1 MARLLRSPRAIRIA
15 LAGALLAVSTA
26 GAQTPAAPRT
36 CAAPVGRNLPSGSID
51 GRTLAVQPFAHLF
64 KSLDDREL
72 DVRAFL
78 LLKDCNV
85 ILERYK
91 EGLTRDHNHAVYS
104 VTKSVV
110 STLVGI
116 QLGDG
121 RLAGIDLPVSR
132 IMSRPLAI
140 RDAQWERASTL
151 TLRNVMNM
159 ASGLGYAHN
168 PTHHPIYDLRTDRF
182 IFALSLEP
190 AARPGERF
198 NYSDADA
205 SITGTVVASVAGED
219 LYAFA
224 RRALFDPLQ
233 MFNHDWWFR
242 DPAERLPG
250 GWGLRLR
257 PMDMLKLG
265 QLYIQKG
272 VWNNRKVFA
281 ANYPAQA
288 WAPGVSPHYGLHWW
302 IAQSQG
308 RGKADHYAAIGHKG
322 QRIYVFPDPGIVAAV
337 VASLP
342 PDEEQYLASATL
354 AAIRESVAQGGAR
367 DSSETARNELRQLLH
382 SGFRGVT
389 RVRQSAQDSPKSR

>member
-1 MARLLRSPRAIRIA
+1 VARLIRSPLAFRMA
-15 LAGALLAVSTA
+15 LAGALLAASTA
-26 GAQTPAAPRT
+26 GAQPPAAPRT
-36 CAAPVGRNLPSGSID
+36 CASPVGRDLPSGPID
-51 GRTLAVQPFAHLF
+51 PRSLAVQPFVRLF
-64 KSLDDREL
+64 KSLDDQGV

-78 LLKDCNV
+78 LLKDCTV

-116 QLGDG
+116 QLRDG

-132 IMSRPLAI
+132 IMSRPLAA
-140 RDAQWERASTL
+140 RDVQWERASTL
-151 TLRNVMNM
+151 TLRNAMNM
-159 ASGLGYAHN
+159 ASGLAYAHN
-168 PTHHPIYDLRTDRF
+168 PTQHPIYALGTDRF

-205 SITGTVVASVAGED
+205 SITGAVVASVAGED

-242 DPAERLPG
+242 DSAGRFPG

-272 VWNNRKVFA
+272 VWNKRKVFA
-281 ANYPAQA
+281 ANYAAQA
-288 WAPGVSPHYGLHWW
+288 WAPGVSPRYGLHWW
-302 IAQSQG
+302 IGQSQG
-308 RGKADHYAAIGHKG
+308 SGKADHYAAIGFKG
-322 QRIYVFPDPGIVAAV
+322 QRIYVFPDHGIVAAV

-354 AAIRESVAQGGAR
+354 AAIRESVAQGGAN
-367 DSSETARNELRQLLH
+367 DFSEPARNELRQLLRA
-382 SGFRGVT
+382 GFRGVT
-389 RVRQSAQDSPKSR
+389 RVRQTAQDRPKLP

>member
-1 MARLLRSPRAIRIA
+1 MA
-15 LAGALLAVSTA
+15 LAGALLAVSDA
-26 GAQTPAAPRT
+26 GAQTPAAPQA
-36 CAAPVGRNLPSGSID
+36 CAAPVGRDLPSGPID
-51 GRTLAVQPFAHLF
+51 SRSLAVQPFVRLF
-64 KSLDDREL
+64 KSLDDQGV

-78 LLKDCNV
+78 LLKDCTV
-85 ILERYK
+85 VLERYK
-91 EGLTRDHNHAVYS
+91 DGLTRDHNHAVYS

-116 QLGDG
+116 QLRDG

-132 IMSRPLAI
+132 IMSRPLAA
-140 RDAQWERASTL
+140 RDVQWERASTL
-151 TLRNVMNM
+151 TLRNAMNM
-159 ASGLGYAHN
+159 ASGLAYAHN
-168 PTHHPIYDLRTDRF
+168 PTHHPIYALGTDRF

-190 AARPGERF
+190 ANKPGKQF

-205 SITGTVVASVAGED
+205 SITGAVVASVAGED

-233 MFNHDWWFR
+233 MYNHDWWFR
-242 DPAERLPG
+242 DAAGRFPG
-250 GWGLRLR
+250 GWGLRMR

-265 QLYIQKG
+265 QLYMQKG

-288 WAPGVSPHYGLHWW
+288 WAPGASPRYGLHWW
-302 IAQSQG
+302 IGQSQG
-308 RGKADHYAAIGHKG
+308 SGRADHYAAIGLKG
-322 QRIYVFPDPGIVAAV
+322 QRIYVFPDLGIVAAV

-342 PDEEQYLASATL
+342 ADEERHLASATV
-354 AAIRESVAQGGAR
+354 AAIRESAVQTGASDSGEPAQ
-367 DSSETARNELRQLLH
+367 NELRQLLR

-389 RVRQSAQDSPKSR
+389 RVRQSAQDRPRPP

>member
-1 MARLLRSPRAIRIA
+1 MA
-15 LAGALLAVSTA
+15 LAGALLAASAA

-36 CAAPVGRNLPSGSID
+36 CAAPVGRDLPSGPID
-51 GRTLAVQPFAHLF
+51 PRTLAVQPFAHLF
-64 KSLDDREL
+64 KSLDERAL

-78 LLKDCNV
+78 LLKDCTV
-85 ILERYK
+85 VLERYK
-91 EGLTRDHNHAVYS
+91 DGLTRDHNHAVYS

-132 IMSRPLAI
+132 IMSRPLAA
-140 RDAQWERASTL
+140 RDAHWERASTL

-159 ASGLGYAHN
+159 ASGLAYAHN
-168 PTHHPIYDLRTDRF
+168 PTQHPIYALGTDRF

-190 AARPGERF
+190 AARPGKRF

-205 SITGTVVASVAGED
+205 SITGAVVASVAGED

-233 MFNHDWWFR
+233 MYNHDWWFR
-242 DPAERLPG
+242 DAAGRFPG

-265 QLYIQKG
+265 QLYMQKG
-272 VWNNRKVFA
+272 VWNDRKVFA

-288 WAPGVSPHYGLHWW
+288 WAPGVSLRYGLHWW
-302 IAQSQG
+302 IGQSPGSG
-308 RGKADHYAAIGHKG
+308 RADHYAAIGLKG
-322 QRIYVFPDPGIVAAV
+322 QRIYVFPDLGIVAAV

-342 PDEEQYLASATL
+342 ADEERYLASATV
-354 AAIRESVAQGGAR
+354 AAIRESAVQTDPS
-367 DSSETARNELRQLLH
+367 DSGDPARNELRPPLR

-389 RVRQSAQDSPKSR
+389 RVRQSSQDRPRPP

>member
-1 MARLLRSPRAIRIA
+1 MA
-15 LAGALLAVSTA
+15 LAGALLAASAA

-36 CAAPVGRNLPSGSID
+36 CAAPIGRDLPSGPID
-51 GRTLAVQPFAHLF
+51 PQTLAIQPFVRLF
-64 KSLDDREL
+64 KSLDEQGL

-78 LLKDCNV
+78 LLKDCAIV
-85 ILERYK
+85 LERYK
-91 EGLTRDHNHAVYS
+91 RGLTRDHNHAVYS

-132 IMSRPLAI
+132 IMSRPLAA
-140 RDAQWERASTL
+140 RDAQWERASTV

-159 ASGLGYAHN
+159 ASGLAYTDH
-168 PTHHPIYDLRTDRF
+168 PTHHPIYDPGTDRF
-182 IFALSLEP
+182 IYALSLEP

-198 NYSDADA
+198 NYSNADA
-205 SITGTVVASVAGED
+205 SITGAVVASVAGED

-224 RRALFDPLQ
+224 RRALLDPLQ

-242 DPAERLPG
+242 DAAGRFPG

-272 VWNNRKVFA
+272 VWNQRKVFA
-281 ANYPAQA
+281 PDYPAQA
-288 WAPGVSPHYGLHWW
+288 WAPGVSPRYGLHWW
-302 IAQSQG
+302 IGQSQ
-308 RGKADHYAAIGHKG
+308 RNRMAEQYAAIGFKG
-322 QRIYVFPDPGIVAAV
+322 QRIYVFPDLGIVAAV

-342 PDEEQYLASATL
+342 ADEERHLASAIL
-354 AAIRESVAQGGAR
+354 AAIRESVAQAGAS
-367 DSSETARNELRQLLH
+367 DSGEPARHELRQLLH

-389 RVRQSAQDSPKSR
+389 RVRQSAQDRPRPP